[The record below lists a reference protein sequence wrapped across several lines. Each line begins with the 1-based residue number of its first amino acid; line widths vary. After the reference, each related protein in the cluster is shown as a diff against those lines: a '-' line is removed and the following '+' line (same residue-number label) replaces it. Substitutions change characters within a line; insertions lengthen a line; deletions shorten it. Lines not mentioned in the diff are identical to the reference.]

1 MGKLKERKP
10 PPRPAEVRVTGGGLC
25 SVVRV
30 DSEEV
35 DLLVARRLHALRRE
49 RGVTL
54 TALAAQTG
62 FSAAHLS
69 RLEKGERQPSIATLL
84 LLARV
89 YGVPVS
95 ALVDDQDDG
104 SYHVVRAADA
114 PTHHSHDGKYTV
126 LSGSRAAL
134 AVVRLELPAGQRS
147 DVARH
152 PGEEW
157 LHVLDGKVTLTLAG
171 EELVLGQADSVH
183 FDSALAH
190 QLATPGRRPAT
201 VLIASTSATV
211 PMQHPIPPRAAS
223 TRSG

>member
-1 MGKLKERKP
+1 MDKSWENGSRP
-10 PPRPAEVRVTGGGLC
+10 PAAAARLTEGGLC

-30 DSEEV
+30 DSEDV

-54 TALAAQTG
+54 TALADQTG
-62 FSAAHLS
+62 FSTAHLS
-69 RLEKGERQPSIATLL
+69 RLEKGERQPSIAALL

-95 ALVDDQDDG
+95 TLVDDQDDG
-104 SYHVVRAADA
+104 GYHVVRAADA
-114 PTHHSHDGKYTV
+114 ITHHSHDGKYTV
-126 LSGSRAAL
+126 LSGSSAAL

-147 DVARH
+147 EVARH

-157 LHVLDGKVTLTLAG
+157 LHVLAGTVTLTLAG
-171 EELVLGQADSVH
+171 QELALGQADSVH

-211 PMQHPIPPRAAS
+211 PMQHPIPPRAAG
-223 TRSG
+223 TRPG

>member
-1 MGKLKERKP
+1 
-10 PPRPAEVRVTGGGLC
+10 
-25 SVVRV
+25 VVGV
-30 DSEEV
+30 DSEDV

-69 RLEKGERQPSIATLL
+69 RLEKGERQPSIAALL
-84 LLARV
+84 HLARV

-95 ALVDDQDDG
+95 TLVDAQDDG

-114 PTHHSHDGKYTV
+114 VTHHSHDGKYTV

-147 DVARH
+147 DIARH

-157 LHVLDGKVTLTLAG
+157 LHVLAGKVTLSLAG
-171 EELVLGQADSVH
+171 AELILGQADSVH
-183 FDSALAH
+183 FDSSLSH
-190 QLATPGRRPAT
+190 QLATPARHPAT

-211 PMQHPIPPRAAS
+211 PMQHPIPPRAAGTS
-223 TRSG
+223 SG

>member
-1 MGKLKERKP
+1 M
-10 PPRPAEVRVTGGGLC
+10 
-25 SVVRV
+25 

-35 DLLVARRLHALRRE
+35 DLFVARRLQALRRE

-69 RLEKGERQPSIATLL
+69 RLEKGERQPSIAALL

-95 ALVDDQDDG
+95 TLVDAQDGG

-114 PTHHSHDGKYTV
+114 VTHQGDDGKYTI
-126 LSGSRAAL
+126 LSGARAAL
-134 AVVRLELPAGQRS
+134 AVVRLELPAGRRS

-152 PGEEW
+152 AGEEW
-157 LHVLDGKVTLTLAG
+157 LHVLAGKVTLTLAG
-171 EELVLGQADSVH
+171 EQLALGLGDSVH
-183 FDSALAH
+183 FDSSLAH
-190 QLATPGRRPAT
+190 QLATEARHPAT
-201 VLIASTSATV
+201 VLIASTSATA
-211 PMQHPIPPRAAS
+211 PMQHPIPSRA
-223 TRSG
+223 TGGGSG